1 MSDIDPGARLSRTQ
15 AGNTELQT
23 RARKLPQRL
32 RTLLLLVDGK
42 RSAAE
47 VSQMAVQAGAPADG
61 LEILMSQGFVQ
72 SDAPSSVPLS
82 EASTTPSTTPITPV
96 VTVTQAPLIE
106 QQLLPPTAP
115 AQKMPSE
122 PVLVPQQTDE
132 AFSLTPALEA
142 PATLNQLVDPDPILV
157 PPQAEESFAFSPSL
171 EAPATINKPVDPDG
185 VEEEFPDTLLMGDPS
200 TSDIDPI
207 ESFIEEHA
215 IAPSSISNFLS
226 GETRVT
232 QARMLLLTALKKD
245 APVAGAML
253 SVRVSRAKFRE
264 DLLELLDDIASKLAK
279 SDTPERGA
287 RIIEQARELLTL

>member
-106 QQLLPPTAP
+106 QQLLPPTPP
-115 AQKMPSE
+115 AQKVPLE
-122 PVLVPQQTDE
+122 PALVPQQTDE
-132 AFSLTPALEA
+132 AFSLT
-142 PATLNQLVDPDPILV
+142 
-157 PPQAEESFAFSPSL
+157 PSL